1 MNWRAH
7 WRTPTIV
14 ASFALLAWVGFEIGR
29 AGTIAPPAQVQ
40 APTTLSG
47 GVVTSKR
54 IDGRAWTLNA
64 DKVSMSADQT
74 TATVAHITDGRLH
87 RPGKPDV
94 LISAD
99 DVTVN
104 TITSDLTVRGPVKV
118 TEPQEHGPSRVF
130 TTVGAQY
137 YGQTHTL
144 RLDKPT
150 TIAQG
155 PTTIT
160 VANAT
165 IDFAGGK
172 AKLGRIVGDRS
183 GSAP

>member
-1 MNWRAH
+1 MT
-7 WRTPTIV
+7 WRTPAIV
-14 ASFALLAWVGFEIGR
+14 AAFALLAWVGFEIGQ
-29 AGTIAPPAQVQ
+29 AGNVAPPSTNGR
-40 APTTLSG
+40 PTTLTG

-54 IDGRAWTLNA
+54 IDGRAWTLDA
-64 DKVSMSADQT
+64 DRVEMSPDQT
-74 TATVAHITDGRLH
+74 TATIEHITDGRLH

-94 LISAD
+94 LITAD

-104 TITSDLTVRGPVKV
+104 TVTSDLTVRGRV
-118 TEPQEHGPSRVF
+118 TVVDPLGHGATREF
-130 TTVGAQY
+130 RTVGATY
-137 YGQTHTL
+137 FGTTHTL
-144 RLDKPT
+144 RLDHVT
-150 TIAQG
+150 TMTEG